1 MNVIFEAGYGYEVA
15 GLIYYVFFI
24 VMTRRRDARFSQRSR
39 ILALVA
45 AIALVG
51 SVPFHYATFP
61 AGVALMALLGAASL
75 VSSFIDL
82 RPR

>member
-1 MNVIFEAGYGYEVA
+1 MNAIFEAGYGYEVA
-15 GLIYYVFFI
+15 GLVYYIFFI

-39 ILALVA
+39 VLALVA

-51 SVPFHYATFP
+51 SVPFHYATNA
-61 AGVALMALLGAASL
+61 AGVALMLILGAASL
-75 VSSFIDL
+75 ISSFIDL